1 MDPTDP
7 IAHLQALIRCPSVTP
22 AEGGALAYLDEVLTG
37 LGFEVHRP
45 VFSAEGTPDV
55 ENLFARRG
63 TAAPCLLFAGHTDVV
78 PVGDEAGWT
87 HPPFSGAI
95 AGDDVWGR
103 GAVDMKG
110 GIAAF
115 LAACADVLADGPF
128 AGSIAFAIT
137 GDEEGPA
144 INGTAKLME
153 WAHARGHRFDACIL
167 GEPTN
172 ATQMGEAIKVGRRGS
187 ASGVLTV
194 AGVQGHV
201 AYPHL
206 ADNPVPR
213 MVRLLAAL
221 DALVL
226 DDGTERFQPSNL
238 ETVSVD
244 VGNPAFN
251 IIPASATARFNVR
264 FNDAHDL
271 RSLEAAI
278 RTALDGAGER
288 YEFAMQPGGSE
299 AFLADAPDFVG
310 LVAEEVARVTGRE
323 PELSTAGGTSDARF
337 IKDYCPVLEF
347 GGVGSTMHQVD
358 ERARIADVVS
368 LRDVYAGILRRMPH
382 GERPE
387 ATQQA

>member
-22 AEGGALAYLDEVLTG
+22 AEGGALTYLEEVLTP

-45 VFSAEGTPDV
+45 IFSAEGTPDV
-55 ENLFARRG
+55 ENLFARLG
-63 TAAPCLLFAGHTDVV
+63 TDAPCLLFAGHTDVV
-78 PVGDEAGWT
+78 PVGEEASWA
-87 HPPFSGAI
+87 HPPFSGTVAD
-95 AGDDVWGR
+95 GEVWGR

-110 GIAAF
+110 GVAAF
-115 LAACADVLADGPF
+115 VAACAELLRDGPPH
-128 AGSIAFAIT
+128 GSIAFAIT

-144 INGTAKLME
+144 VNGTAKLME

-172 ATQMGEAIKVGRRGS
+172 ASEMGEAIKVGRRGS

-194 AGVQGHV
+194 TGIQGHA

-213 MVRLLAAL
+213 TVRLLAAL

-226 DDGTERFQPSNL
+226 DEGTERFQPSNL
-238 ETVSVD
+238 EIVSVD

-251 IIPASATARFNVR
+251 VIPARATARFNVR
-264 FNDAHDL
+264 FNDVHDL
-271 RSLEAAI
+271 AGLEATI
-278 RTALDGAGER
+278 RTALDGTGER
-288 YEFAMQPGGSE
+288 YDLAMQPGGSE
-299 AFLADAPDFVG
+299 AFLADAPDFVD
-310 LVAEEVARVTGRE
+310 LVRQEVARVTGRE

-358 ERARIADVVS
+358 ERARIADVVM
-368 LRDVYAGILRRMPH
+368 LRDVYAAILRDMLR
-382 GERPE
+382 GERPDG
-387 ATQQA
+387 APRD

>member
-7 IAHLQALIRCPSVTP
+7 IVHLQALIRCPSVTP
-22 AEGGALAYLDEVLTG
+22 AEGGALAYLDDVLTA

-55 ENLFARRG
+55 ENLFARLG
-63 TAAPCLLFAGHTDVV
+63 TDAPCLLFAGHTDVV
-78 PVGDEAGWT
+78 PVGDEASWT

-95 AGDDVWGR
+95 AGDEIWGR

-110 GIAAF
+110 GVAAF
-115 LAACADVLADGPF
+115 LAACAEILTERPIQ
-128 AGSIAFAIT
+128 GSIAFAIT

-144 INGTAKLME
+144 VNGTAKLME

-172 ATQMGEAIKVGRRGS
+172 ASEMGEAIKVGRRGS

-194 AGVQGHV
+194 TGIQGHA
-201 AYPHL
+201 AYPYL

-213 MVRLLAAL
+213 IVRLLAAL

-226 DDGTERFQPSNL
+226 DEGTERFQPSNL
-238 ETVSVD
+238 EVVSVD

-251 IIPASATARFNVR
+251 VIPARATARFNVR

-271 RSLEAAI
+271 ASLEVAI
-278 RTALDGAGER
+278 REALDGTGER
-288 YEFAMQPGGSE
+288 YELAMQPGGSE
-299 AFLADAPDFVG
+299 AFLADAPEFVG
-310 LVAEEVARVTGRE
+310 LVRQEVTRVTGRE

-358 ERARIADVVS
+358 ERARVADVVI
-368 LRDVYAGILRRMPH
+368 LRDVYAGILRHMLR
-382 GERPE
+382 GERSDGAP
-387 ATQQA
+387 QD